1 MKFLSKRNQF
11 LAEEA
16 KIKDVILPRQAKQVE
31 GQWGSEY
38 LEYEEIEPTDRIQQ
52 GVWKLDDDDK
62 MQIFSAFFNANVER
76 MYENFA
82 NLSDHFA
89 IALNESVD
97 LDLLKS
103 QLTAIQPEKAVVIL
117 EDFNIQFP
125 SIDAICILSKPIF
138 RKISVGETKATEVIT
153 RDERGMPLKDE
164 NNKIIKRNKE
174 EGEVIYSKNLVNIN
188 TFVDD
193 YNDCFGE
200 LKSVKL
206 GATGRVDQS
215 IFSSGDVSNVINLAA
230 EDFSQGSYEVDYNPF
245 SKDMYLVIKHNPKD
259 ILNMSVSKYY
269 SSCQHLYSG
278 MYRQKVIGNVFD
290 PNTIPAFIV
299 FDSPIVWKG
308 EKISDQLP
316 LCRMMI
322 RNLETFDTK
331 DSQIYF
337 DRCYPDRC
345 KDDMDKII
353 EKHTQMQSVDRS
365 NAGTYYFTPDLPEN
379 VAGNIDTPYMDR
391 LGIGRKRYIGINTK
405 SITLTP
411 NIDWSDVKVSPK
423 AKLKEIII
431 QSSKLPDGLL
441 NIPMEPDWIKFKFLR
456 LKDLSVFKNLKSN
469 SYAFD
474 KCEFSGD
481 VLSSLPEDVK
491 KIQLISCDTSRLDL
505 SKMVNIEELHLV
517 YTLNDEDLIPSI
529 RGLKMKKLVISGDLL
544 SLSENKSYINS
555 LKKQGVKIEIIG
567 PVL

>member
-11 LAEEA
+11 LVEEA
-16 KIKDVILPRQAKQVE
+16 KIKDVILPRQAKEVE
-31 GQWGSEY
+31 SKWGSEY
-38 LEYEEIEPTDRIQQ
+38 LDYEEIEPTDRIQQ
-52 GVWKLDDDDK
+52 GVWKLDHDDK
-62 MQIFSAFFNANVER
+62 MEILSEFFNTNLKK
-76 MYENFA
+76 MYEQFQA
-82 NLSDHFA
+82 LPDHFKTVLGDS
-89 IALNESVD
+89 IKTELFTGD
-97 LDLLKS
+97 
-103 QLTAIQPEKAVVIL
+103 EKDRFTSIL
-117 EDFNIQFP
+117 EGFNIQFP
-125 SIDAICILSKPIF
+125 SIDSLTILTKPIF
-138 RKISVGETKATEVIT
+138 RKISVGETKATEVIA
-153 RDERGMPLKDE
+153 RDENGVPLKDE
-164 NNKIIKRNKE
+164 DNKIIKRTKE
-174 EGEVIYSKNLVNIN
+174 AGEVIFSKNLVNIN
-188 TFVDD
+188 TFVSD
-193 YNDCFGE
+193 YNDCFPDT
-200 LKSVKL
+200 K
-206 GATGRVDQS
+206 VDAD
-215 IFSSGDVSNVINLAA
+215 IFSSGYVSDVVNIAA
-230 EDFSQGSYEVDYNPF
+230 EDMSSGSYKVDYNPF
-245 SKDMYLVIKHNPKD
+245 SKDMYLYIKHNPKD

-269 SSCQHLYSG
+269 SSCQHLYTG
-278 MYRQKVIGNVFD
+278 MYRGKVIGNVFD
-290 PNTIPAFIV
+290 PNTIPAFII
-299 FDSPIVWKG
+299 FDTPIVWKD

-316 LCRMMI
+316 LARMMI

-345 KDDMDKII
+345 KDSMDKIV
-353 EKHTQMQSVDRS
+353 EKYTQMKSVDRS

-391 LGIGRKRYIGINTK
+391 LGINRKRYIGINTK

-431 QSSKLPDGLL
+431 QSTKLPDGLL
-441 NIPMEPDWIKFKFLR
+441 NIPMQPDWIKFKFLR
-456 LKDLSVFKNLKSN
+456 LKDLSVFKNLKSD

-481 VLSSLPEDVK
+481 VLGSLPEDVK

-505 SKMVNIEELHLV
+505 SKMENIEELHLV

>member
-11 LAEEA
+11 LAEA

-31 GQWGSEY
+31 DQWGSEY

-52 GVWKLDDDDK
+52 GTWKLDHDDK
-62 MQIFSAFFNANVER
+62 MEILSEFFNTDLKK
-76 MYENFA
+76 MYNQFQD
-82 NLSDHFA
+82 LPDHFKTVLGDSIKTELFA
-89 IALNESVD
+89 GPDKDRFIS
-97 LDLLKS
+97 
-103 QLTAIQPEKAVVIL
+103 IL
-117 EDFNIQFP
+117 EGFNIQFP
-125 SIDAICILSKPIF
+125 SIDSLTILAKPIF
-138 RKISVGETKATEVIT
+138 RKISVGETKATEVIAK
-153 RDERGMPLKDE
+153 DENGVPLKDE
-164 NNKIIKRNKE
+164 NNKIIKRTKE
-174 EGEVIYSKNLVNIN
+174 AGEVIFSKNLVNIN
-188 TFVDD
+188 TFVSD
-193 YNDCFGE
+193 YNDCFPGT
-200 LKSVKL
+200 K
-206 GATGRVDQS
+206 VDAD
-215 IFSSGDVSNVINLAA
+215 IFSSGYVRDIVNIAA

-259 ILNMSVSKYY
+259 ILNMSISKYY

-278 MYRQKVIGNVFD
+278 MFRSKVIGNLFD
-290 PNTIPAFIV
+290 PNTVPAFII
-299 FDSPIVWKG
+299 FDTPIVWKG

-316 LCRMMI
+316 LARMMI

-345 KDDMDKII
+345 KDSIDKIV
-353 EKHTQMQSVDRS
+353 EKYTQMQSVDRN
-365 NAGTYYFTPDLPEN
+365 NAGTYYFTPDLPEDA
-379 VAGNIDTPYMDR
+379 AGNIESPYMDR

-411 NIDWSDVKVSPK
+411 NIDWSDVKVSK
-423 AKLKEIII
+423 KTKLKEIII
-431 QSSKLPDGLL
+431 QSTKLPDGLL
-441 NIPMEPDWIKFKFLR
+441 NIPMQPDWIKFKFLK
-456 LKDLSVFKNLKSN
+456 LKDLSVFKNLKSD

-474 KCEFSGD
+474 KCEFIGD

-491 KIQLISCDTSRLDL
+491 KIQLISCDTSSLNL
-505 SKMVNIEELHLV
+505 SKMENIEELHLV

-544 SLSENKSYINS
+544 SLSENKTYINS

>member
-31 GQWGSEY
+31 DQWGSEY

-52 GVWKLDDDDK
+52 GTWKLDHDDK
-62 MQIFSAFFNANVER
+62 MEVLSEFFNTNLKK
-76 MYENFA
+76 MYNQFQD
-82 NLSDHFA
+82 LPDHFKTVLGDSIKTELFA
-89 IALNESVD
+89 GPDKDRFIS
-97 LDLLKS
+97 
-103 QLTAIQPEKAVVIL
+103 IL
-117 EDFNIQFP
+117 EGFNIQFP
-125 SIDAICILSKPIF
+125 SIDSLTILAKPIF
-138 RKISVGETKATEVIT
+138 RKISVGETKATEVIAK
-153 RDERGMPLKDE
+153 DENGVPLKDE
-164 NNKIIKRNKE
+164 NNKIIKRTKE
-174 EGEVIYSKNLVNIN
+174 AGEVIFSKNLVNIN
-188 TFVDD
+188 TFVSD
-193 YNDCFGE
+193 YNDCFPGT
-200 LKSVKL
+200 K
-206 GATGRVDQS
+206 VDDD
-215 IFSSGDVSNVINLAA
+215 IFSSGYVRDIVNIAA

-245 SKDMYLVIKHNPKD
+245 SKDMYLYIKHNPKD
-259 ILNMSVSKYY
+259 ILNMSISKYY

-278 MYRQKVIGNVFD
+278 MFRSKVIGNLFD
-290 PNTIPAFIV
+290 PNTVPAFII
-299 FDSPIVWKG
+299 FDTPIVWKG

-316 LCRMMI
+316 LARMMI

-345 KDDMDKII
+345 KDSIDKIV
-353 EKHTQMQSVDRS
+353 EKHTQMKSVDRN
-365 NAGTYYFTPDLPEN
+365 NAGTYYFTPDLPEDA
-379 VAGNIDTPYMDR
+379 AGNIESPYMDR

-411 NIDWSDVKVSPK
+411 NIDWSDVKVSK
-423 AKLKEIII
+423 KTKLKEIII
-431 QSSKLPDGLL
+431 QSSVLPDGLL
-441 NIPMEPDWIKFKFLR
+441 NIPMQPDWIKFKFLR
-456 LKDLSVFKNLKSN
+456 LKDLSVFKNLKSD

-474 KCEFSGD
+474 KCEFGGG
-481 VLSSLPEDVK
+481 VLGSLPEDVK
-491 KIQLISCDTSRLDL
+491 KLQIISCDTSRLDL
-505 SKMVNIEELHLV
+505 SKMENIEELHLV

-544 SLSENKSYINS
+544 SLSENKTYINS

>member
-52 GVWKLDDDDK
+52 GVWKLDHDDK
-62 MQIFSAFFNANVER
+62 MEILSEFFNTDLKK
-76 MYENFA
+76 MYNQFQD
-82 NLSDHFA
+82 LPDHFKTVLGDSIKTELFA
-89 IALNESVD
+89 GPDKDRFIS
-97 LDLLKS
+97 
-103 QLTAIQPEKAVVIL
+103 IL
-117 EDFNIQFP
+117 EGFNIQFP
-125 SIDAICILSKPIF
+125 SIDSLTILAKPIF
-138 RKISVGETKATEVIT
+138 RKISVGETKATEVIAK
-153 RDERGMPLKDE
+153 DENGVPLKDE
-164 NNKIIKRNKE
+164 NNKIIKRTKE
-174 EGEVIYSKNLVNIN
+174 AGEVIFSKNLVNIN
-188 TFVDD
+188 TFVSD
-193 YNDCFGE
+193 YNDCFPGT
-200 LKSVKL
+200 K
-206 GATGRVDQS
+206 VDAD
-215 IFSSGDVSNVINLAA
+215 IFSSGYVRDIVNIAA
-230 EDFSQGSYEVDYNPF
+230 EDFSGGDYKVDYNPF
-245 SKDMYLVIKHNPKD
+245 SKDMYLYIKHNPKD
-259 ILNMSVSKYY
+259 ILNMSISKYY
-269 SSCQHLYSG
+269 SSCQHLYTG
-278 MYRQKVIGNVFD
+278 MFRNKVIGNLFD
-290 PNTIPAFIV
+290 PNTVPAFII
-299 FDSPIVWKG
+299 FDTPIVWKD

-316 LCRMMI
+316 LARMMI

-345 KDDMDKII
+345 KDSMDKIVG
-353 EKHTQMQSVDRS
+353 KHTQMQSVDRN
-365 NAGTYYFTPDLPEN
+365 NAGTYYFTPDLPEDA
-379 VAGNIDTPYMDR
+379 AGSIDTPYMDR
-391 LGIGRKRYIGINTK
+391 LSIGRKRYIGINTK

-423 AKLKEIII
+423 TKLKEIII
-431 QSSKLPDGLL
+431 QSTKLPDGLL
-441 NIPMEPDWIKFKFLR
+441 DIPMQPDWIKFKFLR
-456 LKDLSVFKNLKSN
+456 LKDLSVFKNLKSD

-474 KCEFSGD
+474 KCEFRGD
-481 VLSSLPEDVK
+481 VLGSLPEDVK
-491 KIQLISCDTSRLDL
+491 KIQLISCDTSRLNL
-505 SKMVNIEELHLV
+505 SKMENIEELHLV

>member
-52 GVWKLDDDDK
+52 GVWKLDHDDK
-62 MQIFSAFFNANVER
+62 MEILSEFFNTNLKK
-76 MYENFA
+76 MYEQFQD
-82 NLSDHFA
+82 LPDHFKTVLGDS
-89 IALNESVD
+89 IKTELFTGD
-97 LDLLKS
+97 
-103 QLTAIQPEKAVVIL
+103 EKDRFTSIL
-117 EDFNIQFP
+117 EGFNIQFP
-125 SIDAICILSKPIF
+125 SIDSLTILTKPIF
-138 RKISVGETKATEVIT
+138 RKISVGETKATEVIA
-153 RDERGMPLKDE
+153 RDENGVPLKDE
-164 NNKIIKRNKE
+164 DNKIIKRTKE
-174 EGEVIYSKNLVNIN
+174 SGEVIFSKNLVNIN
-188 TFVDD
+188 TFVSD
-193 YNDCFGE
+193 YNDCFPDT
-200 LKSVKL
+200 K
-206 GATGRVDQS
+206 VDAD
-215 IFSSGDVSNVINLAA
+215 IFSSGYVSDVVNIAA
-230 EDFSQGSYEVDYNPF
+230 EDMSSGSYKVDYNPF
-245 SKDMYLVIKHNPKD
+245 SKDMYLYIKHNPKD

-269 SSCQHLYSG
+269 SSCQHLYTG
-278 MYRQKVIGNVFD
+278 MYRGKVIGNVFD
-290 PNTIPAFIV
+290 PNTIPAFII
-299 FDSPIVWKG
+299 FDTPIVWKD

-316 LCRMMI
+316 LARMMI

-345 KDDMDKII
+345 KDSMDKIV
-353 EKHTQMQSVDRS
+353 EKHTQMQSVDRN

-391 LGIGRKRYIGINTK
+391 LGINRKRYIGINTK

-431 QSSKLPDGLL
+431 QSTKLPDGLL
-441 NIPMEPDWIKFKFLR
+441 NIPMQPDWIKFKFLR
-456 LKDLSVFKNLKSN
+456 LKDLSVFKNLKSD

-481 VLSSLPEDVK
+481 VLGSLPEDVK

-505 SKMVNIEELHLV
+505 SKMENIEELHLV